1 MAAPDPDEPG
11 STGIAKPAPVAADA
25 SSPATAAASSSSPI
39 AGTPGQPVLRR
50 VATLLAPYKGQLLLV
65 AVAVVISAGLTS
77 VAPFLTRAVFDDAL
91 FPVGPTGA
99 VAPPDLRL
107 LAWLIGGLVAI
118 PLVSAL
124 IGVGQTWLTT
134 RIGNG
139 AMADLRVALFEHLER
154 MELAFFTSTRTGDI
168 QSRLANDVSGVR
180 SVLTST
186 ATTILQNVVTVIAA
200 FVSMVLLSW
209 QLTIITL
216 VLMPLFMVIQVRVG
230 KRRKALQ
237 RRTQE
242 SLSEMTAITEESLG
256 VSGVLLAKVFNRA
269 DVEVAR
275 YRRENRRQTRLQVR
289 NAMTG
294 QTFFSIVS
302 TFFGL
307 TPAIVYLVAGLLIN
321 GGTLVGGATLT
332 AGTIIAFTTL
342 QSRLQQPLVQL
353 MRVTLDVQTSF
364 ALFAR
369 LFEYLDLEP
378 AITDRPGARVLRKS
392 DVRGDVE
399 LRDVWFRYPSTRAE
413 SAPGGAASSSSDGG
427 GRRGAGGRGGAGG
440 GTGGGAGG
448 RRGPRG
454 RSGRGYRALE
464 VPMVA
469 ALTDMAGANVL
480 PPTSAPGLAAAVS
493 LRVSEPLV
501 VPAETTRGAT
511 HPLVEPVET
520 TRGATHPLVEP
531 VETTRRA
538 THSPIEPAETA
549 PPSPTP
555 LPEARKYLDIDV
567 TDLAQVGEDLDADG
581 RISDDEKWALADLSL
596 TVRAG
601 QLAALVGPSGSG
613 KTTLTYLVP
622 RLHEVTR
629 GAVLVDGVDVRDV
642 TLGSLADVV
651 GMVTQE
657 PYLFHGTI
665 TENLRY
671 ARADATDAEIVEACR
686 AANIHDRIM
695 SFADGYETITGERG
709 FRLSGGEKQRLSIAR
724 VLIKDP
730 RILILDE
737 ATSAL
742 DTATERLVQQALE
755 RAMADRTTFAIAHR
769 LSTIMNADVIF
780 GIADGRLV
788 EQGTHA
794 ELLERGGLYARLYQE
809 QFGAGAVEARL
820 ADAVQFADGA
830 TLPRAATHPKPD
842 VAI

>member
-1 MAAPDPDEPG
+1 MADPGSSASAAP
-11 STGIAKPAPVAADA
+11 
-25 SSPATAAASSSSPI
+25 SSPARTGPI
-39 AGTPGQPVLRR
+39 AGTPDQPVLRR
-50 VATLLAPYKGQLLLV
+50 IAALLAPYKAQLVLV
-65 AVAVVISAGLTS
+65 AVAVVAAAALTS

-91 FPVGPTGA
+91 FPTDAAGQVGE
-99 VAPPDLRL
+99 PDLRL
-107 LAWLIGGLVAI
+107 LAWLVAGLVAI
-118 PLVSAL
+118 PMVSAL
-124 IGVGQTWLTT
+124 IGVGQTYLTT

-139 AMADLRVALFEHLER
+139 AMADLRVALFEHLEK

-180 SVLTST
+180 NVLTST
-186 ATTILQNVVTVIAA
+186 ATSILQNVVTVAAA
-200 FVSMVLLSW
+200 FVSMLLLSW

-216 VLMPLFMVIQVRVG
+216 VLMPVFVVIQVRVG
-230 KRRKALQ
+230 RRRKRLQ

-256 VSGVLLAKVFNRA
+256 VSGVLLAKVFNRS

-275 YRRENRRQTRLQVR
+275 YRRENRRQTRLQVK

-321 GGTLVGGATLT
+321 GGTLIGGEVLT
-332 AGTIIAFTTL
+332 AGTIVAFTTL
-342 QSRLQQPLVQL
+342 QSRLQQPLVGL

-364 ALFAR
+364 ALFSR

-378 AITDRPGARVLRKS
+378 AITDRPDARVLDKAAT
-392 DVRGDVE
+392 RGEVE
-399 LRDVWFRYPSTRAE
+399 LRDVWFRYPEARDV
-413 SAPGGAASSSSDGG
+413 SAPPARPGG
-427 GRRGAGGRGGAGG
+427 GPRPAGR
-440 GTGGGAGG
+440 
-448 RRGPRG
+448 

-464 VPMVA
+464 VPVVA
-469 ALTDMAGANVL
+469 TLTDPAATYVMSAA
-480 PPTSAPGLAAAVS
+480 SAPGLAAAVPVEDDPPSQDRPAGTGGDAEGWALQGVS
-493 LRVSEPLV
+493 LRVRP
-501 VPAETTRGAT
+501 
-511 HPLVEPVET
+511 
-520 TRGATHPLVEP
+520 
-531 VETTRRA
+531 
-538 THSPIEPAETA
+538 
-549 PPSPTP
+549 
-555 LPEARKYLDIDV
+555 
-567 TDLAQVGEDLDADG
+567 
-581 RISDDEKWALADLSL
+581 
-596 TVRAG
+596 G

-629 GAVLVDGVDVRDV
+629 GAVLVDGTDVRDV

-671 ARADATDAEIVEACR
+671 ARADVTDAEIVEACR

-695 SFADGYETITGERG
+695 SFADGYETVTGERG

-742 DTATERLVQQALE
+742 DTATERLVQGALE
-755 RAMADRTTFAIAHR
+755 RAMADRTTFAVAHR

-788 EQGTHA
+788 EHGTHA
-794 ELLERGGLYARLYQE
+794 ELLERGGLYARLYAE
-809 QFGAGAVEARL
+809 QFGGGTVEARL
-820 ADAVQFADGA
+820 EDCVRFADG
-830 TLPRAATHPKPD
+830 TTIPRRGVHPRPD
-842 VAI
+842 VRV

>member
-1 MAAPDPDEPG
+1 MAAPRT
-11 STGIAKPAPVAADA
+11 SFAP
-25 SSPATAAASSSSPI
+25 PPTRI
-39 AGTPGQPVLRR
+39 AGSPDQPVLRR
-50 VATLLAPYKGQLLLV
+50 IATLLAPYKAQLALV
-65 AVAVVISAGLTS
+65 GVAVVISAGLTS
-77 VAPFLTRAVFDDAL
+77 VAPFLTRSVFDDAL
-91 FPVGPTGA
+91 FPPTGG
-99 VAPPDLRL
+99 PDMTL
-107 LAWLIGGLVAI
+107 LFWLVGGLVAI

-124 IGVGQTWLTT
+124 IGVGQTYLTT

-139 AMADLRVALFEHLER
+139 AMADLRVALFAHLEK

-168 QSRLANDVSGVR
+168 QSRLANDVGGVR
-180 SVLTST
+180 NVLTST

-216 VLMPLFMVIQVRVG
+216 VLMPLFMVIQVKVG

-256 VSGVLLAKVFNRA
+256 VSGVLLAKVFNRS
-269 DVEVAR
+269 DVEIQR
-275 YRRENRRQTRLQVR
+275 YQRENRRQTRLQVK

-294 QTFFSIVS
+294 QTFFSVVS

-307 TPAIVYLVAGLLIN
+307 TPAIVYLVAGFLIN
-321 GGTLVGGATLT
+321 GGTLVGGAILS

-353 MRVTLDVQTSF
+353 MRVTLDIQTSF

-378 AITDRPGARVLRKS
+378 SIQDRPGARVLTKES
-392 DVRGDVE
+392 VRGEVE
-399 LRDVWFRYPSTRAE
+399 LRGVWFRYPQAREA
-413 SAPGGAASSSSDGG
+413 SAPAGATSSSDVAGRGG
-427 GRRGAGGRGGAGG
+427 GDARRGGPAGRGGA
-440 GTGGGAGG
+440 
-448 RRGPRG
+448 RG
-454 RSGRGYRALE
+454 RSGRGYKALE
-464 VPMVA
+464 VPVIA
-469 ALTDMAGANVL
+469 ALTDAAGANVL
-480 PPTSAPGLAAAVS
+480 PPASAPALTAAVA
-493 LRVSEPLV
+493 
-501 VPAETTRGAT
+501 VPESGAAEVMA
-511 HPLVEPVET
+511 
-520 TRGATHPLVEP
+520 
-531 VETTRRA
+531 
-538 THSPIEPAETA
+538 IEEGI
-549 PPSPTP
+549 P

-567 TDLAQVGEDLDADG
+567 TDLSQVGEDLDADG
-581 RISDDEKWALADLSL
+581 RISDAEKWAIADLSL
-596 TVRAG
+596 TVRPG

-629 GAVLVDGVDVRDV
+629 GAVLIDGTDVRDV

-671 ARADATDAEIVEACR
+671 AREDATDAEIVDACR

-695 SFADGYETITGERG
+695 SFADGYETVTGERG

-730 RILILDE
+730 KILILDE

-755 RAMADRTTFAIAHR
+755 RAMADRTAFAIAHR

-788 EQGTHA
+788 ESGTHS
-794 ELLERGGLYARLYQE
+794 ELLARGGLYAKLYAE
-809 QFGAGAVEARL
+809 QFGGGQVEARM
-820 ADAVQFADGA
+820 ADAVRFTDGSILKHA
-830 TLPRAATHPKPD
+830 RLHPKPD
-842 VAI
+842 VPI

>member
-1 MAAPDPDEPG
+1 MPDPTTP
-11 STGIAKPAPVAADA
+11 TAP
-25 SSPATAAASSSSPI
+25 PTTRI
-39 AGTPGQPVLRR
+39 AGTPDQPVLRR
-50 VATLLAPYKGQLLLV
+50 IVTLLAPYKGQLALV
-65 AVAVVISAGLTS
+65 GLAVVISASLTS

-91 FPVGPTGA
+91 FPPEGGPDMTLLYWL
-99 VAPPDLRL
+99 VA
-107 LAWLIGGLVAI
+107 GLVAI

-124 IGVGQTWLTT
+124 IGVGQTYLTT
-134 RIGNG
+134 RVGNG
-139 AMADLRVALFEHLER
+139 AMADLRVALFAHLEK

-168 QSRLANDVSGVR
+168 QSRLANDVGGVR
-180 SVLTST
+180 NVLTST
-186 ATTILQNVVTVIAA
+186 ATSILQNVVTVIAA

-216 VLMPLFMVIQVRVG
+216 VLMPLFMVIQAKVG

-237 RRTQE
+237 KRTQE

-256 VSGVLLAKVFNRA
+256 VSGVLLAKVFNRT
-269 DVEVAR
+269 DVEIQR
-275 YRRENRRQTRLQVR
+275 YQRENRRQTRLQVK

-307 TPAIVYLVAGLLIN
+307 TPAIVYLVAGFLIN
-321 GGTLVGGATLT
+321 GGALVGGAVLS

-353 MRVTLDVQTSF
+353 MRVTLDIQTSF

-378 AITDRPGARVLRKS
+378 SIQDRPDAQVLTKES
-392 DVRGDVE
+392 VRGEVE
-399 LRDVWFRYPSTRAE
+399 LREVWFRYPQTRAE
-413 SAPGGAASSSSDGG
+413 SAPGGATGS
-427 GRRGAGGRGGAGG
+427 GR
-440 GTGGGAGG
+440 
-448 RRGPRG
+448 PKG

-464 VPMVA
+464 VPVVTT
-469 ALTDMAGANVL
+469 LTDAAGGNVL
-480 PPTSAPGLAAAVS
+480 PPSSMPTLAAAV
-493 LRVSEPLV
+493 
-501 VPAETTRGAT
+501 
-511 HPLVEPVET
+511 PVEE
-520 TRGATHPLVEP
+520 ASVDLEP
-531 VETTRRA
+531 EVVDA
-538 THSPIEPAETA
+538 
-549 PPSPTP
+549 TP
-555 LPEARKYLDIDV
+555 LPEARKYLDIDI
-567 TDLAQVGEDLDADG
+567 TDLSQIGEDLDADG
-581 RISDDEKWALADLSL
+581 RISDAEKWAIADLSL
-596 TVRAG
+596 TVRPG

-629 GAVLVDGVDVRDV
+629 GAVLIDGVDVRDV
-642 TLGSLADVV
+642 TMGSLADVV

-730 RILILDE
+730 KILILDE

-769 LSTIMNADVIF
+769 LSTIMNADIIF

-788 EQGTHA
+788 EQGTHD
-794 ELLERGGLYARLYQE
+794 ELLAKGGLYAKLYAE
-809 QFGAGAVEARL
+809 QFGGGQVEARM
-820 ADAVQFADGA
+820 ADAVRFTDGSLLKHA
-830 TLPRAATHPKPD
+830 LGHPKPD
-842 VAI
+842 LPV

>member
-1 MAAPDPDEPG
+1 MALMSQ
-11 STGIAKPAPVAADA
+11 ST
-25 SSPATAAASSSSPI
+25 ATPQPILRRI
-39 AGTPGQPVLRR
+39 AG
-50 VATLLAPYKGQLLLV
+50 LLAPYRWSLLLV
-65 AVAVVISAGLTS
+65 ALAVVVSASLS
-77 VAPFLTRAVFDDAL
+77 AVAPFLTRAVFDDAL
-91 FPVGPTGA
+91 FPTGPDGTVG
-99 VAPPDLRL
+99 PPDLTL
-107 LAWLIGGLVAI
+107 LYWLVGGLVAI

-124 IGVGQTWLTT
+124 IGVGQTYLTT
-134 RIGNG
+134 RVGNG
-139 AMADLRVALFEHLER
+139 AMADLRVALFEHLQK

-180 SVLTST
+180 NVLTST

-200 FVSMVLLSW
+200 FVSMILLSW
-209 QLTIITL
+209 QLTLITL
-216 VLMPLFMVIQVRVG
+216 VLMPLFVGIQVRVG
-230 KRRKALQ
+230 RRRQ
-237 RRTQE
+237 RLAKRTQE

-256 VSGVLLAKVFNRA
+256 VSGVLLAKVFNRS

-275 YRRENRRQTRLQVR
+275 YRRENRRQTRLQVK

-321 GGTLVGGATLT
+321 DLAILGGTVLT
-332 AGTIIAFTTL
+332 AGTIVAFTTL
-342 QSRLQQPLVQL
+342 QSRLQMPLVQL
-353 MRVTLDVQTSF
+353 MRVTLDVQTSL
-364 ALFAR
+364 ALFRR

-378 AITDRPGARVLRKS
+378 AIQDRPGARELAKNE
-392 DVRGDVE
+392 VRGDVE
-399 LRDVWFRYPSTRAE
+399 LRDVWFRYPEARVLES
-413 SAPGGAASSSSDGG
+413 SAPTVA
-427 GRRGAGGRGGAGG
+427 RGAGVQDPSGRGGRGRGG
-440 GTGGGAGG
+440 
-448 RRGPRG
+448 RG

-469 ALTDMAGANVL
+469 TLADGAAGNVL
-480 PPTSAPGLAAAVS
+480 PPTSAPELAAAVA
-493 LRVSEPLV
+493 LVENASEPV
-501 VPAETTRGAT
+501 
-511 HPLVEPVET
+511 VEPVEST
-520 TRGATHPLVEP
+520 TT
-531 VETTRRA
+531 
-538 THSPIEPAETA
+538 AEA
-549 PPSPTP
+549 
-555 LPEARKYLDIDV
+555 
-567 TDLAQVGEDLDADG
+567 
-581 RISDDEKWALADLSL
+581 WALADVSL
-596 TVRAG
+596 TVTAG

-613 KTTLTYLVP
+613 KTTLTYLIP
-622 RLHEVTR
+622 RLHEVTQ
-629 GAVLVDGVDVRDV
+629 GAVLIDGTDVRDV
-642 TLGSLADVV
+642 TLGSLSDVV

-671 ARADATDAEIVEACR
+671 ARADATDAEIVAACQ

-695 SFADGYETITGERG
+695 SFEDGYETITGERG

-742 DTATERLVQQALE
+742 DTATERLVQEALE

-794 ELLERGGLYARLYQE
+794 ELLARGGLYARLYEE
-809 QFGAGAVEARL
+809 QFGGGTVEAR
-820 ADAVQFADGA
+820 FADCVEFTDGTRLA
-830 TLPRAATHPKPD
+830 QARVHPKPD
-842 VAI
+842 MLV

>member
-1 MAAPDPDEPG
+1 MAAPTATTTPL
-11 STGIAKPAPVAADA
+11 
-25 SSPATAAASSSSPI
+25 PATRI
-39 AGTPGQPVLRR
+39 AGSPDQPVVRR
-50 VATLLAPYKGQLLLV
+50 IATLLAPYKAHLLLV
-65 AVAVVISAGLTS
+65 GVAVVVSAALTS
-77 VAPFLTRAVFDDAL
+77 AAPFLTRSVFDDAL
-91 FPVGPTGA
+91 FPPGGQ
-99 VAPPDLRL
+99 PDMTL
-107 LAWLIGGLVAI
+107 LFWLVGGLVAI

-124 IGVGQTWLTT
+124 IGVGQTYLTT

-139 AMADLRVALFEHLER
+139 AMADLRVALFAHLEK

-168 QSRLANDVSGVR
+168 QSRLANDVGGVKN
-180 SVLTST
+180 VLTST

-200 FVSMVLLSW
+200 FVSMILLSW

-216 VLMPLFMVIQVRVG
+216 VLMPLFMVIQVKVG
-230 KRRKALQ
+230 KRRKVLQ

-269 DVEVAR
+269 DAEVAR
-275 YRRENRRQTRLQVR
+275 YQRENRRQTRLQVK

-307 TPAIVYLVAGLLIN
+307 TPAIVYLVAGFLIN
-321 GGTLVGGATLT
+321 GGTLVGGAVLS
-332 AGTIIAFTTL
+332 AGTVVAFTTL

-353 MRVTLDVQTSF
+353 MRVTLDIQTSF

-378 AITDRPGARVLRKS
+378 SIQDRPGARVLTKES
-392 DVRGDVE
+392 VRGEVE
-399 LRDVWFRYPSTRAE
+399 LRDVWFRYPQTREA
-413 SAPGGAASSSSDGG
+413 SAPGGAAASGG
-427 GRRGAGGRGGAGG
+427 GRGAGRSA
-440 GTGGGAGG
+440 
-448 RRGPRG
+448 

-464 VPMVA
+464 VPMVT
-469 ALTDMAGANVL
+469 ALTDAAGANVL
-480 PPTSAPGLAAAVS
+480 PPTSMPVLAAAV
-493 LRVSEPLV
+493 
-501 VPAETTRGAT
+501 
-511 HPLVEPVET
+511 PVEEASVDLGAPEAADD
-520 TRGATHPLVEP
+520 RG
-531 VETTRRA
+531 
-538 THSPIEPAETA
+538 
-549 PPSPTP
+549 P

-567 TDLAQVGEDLDADG
+567 GDLSQVGEDLDADG
-581 RISDDEKWALADLSL
+581 RISDAEKWALADLSL

-629 GAVLVDGVDVRDV
+629 GAVLIDGTDVRDV

-695 SFADGYETITGERG
+695 SFADGYETVTGERG

-730 RILILDE
+730 KILILDE

-794 ELLERGGLYARLYQE
+794 ELLERGGLYARLYAE
-809 QFGAGAVEARL
+809 QFGGGQVEARL
-820 ADAVQFADGA
+820 ADAVRFTDGSLLA
-830 TLPRAATHPKPD
+830 SVQGHPKPD
-842 VAI
+842 IPV

>member
-1 MAAPDPDEPG
+1 MADPGSSASAAP
-11 STGIAKPAPVAADA
+11 
-25 SSPATAAASSSSPI
+25 SSPARTGPI
-39 AGTPGQPVLRR
+39 AGTPDQPVLRR
-50 VATLLAPYKGQLLLV
+50 IAALLAPYKAQLVLV
-65 AVAVVISAGLTS
+65 AVAVVAAAALTS

-91 FPVGPTGA
+91 FPTDAAGQVGE
-99 VAPPDLRL
+99 PDLRL
-107 LAWLIGGLVAI
+107 LAWLVAGLVAI
-118 PLVSAL
+118 PMVSAL
-124 IGVGQTWLTT
+124 IGVGQTYLTT

-139 AMADLRVALFEHLER
+139 AMADLRVALFEHLEK

-180 SVLTST
+180 NVLTST
-186 ATTILQNVVTVIAA
+186 ATTILQNVVTVAAA
-200 FVSMVLLSW
+200 FVSMLLLSW

-216 VLMPLFMVIQVRVG
+216 VLMPVFVVIQVRVG
-230 KRRKALQ
+230 RRRKRLQ

-256 VSGVLLAKVFNRA
+256 VSGVLLAKVFNRS

-275 YRRENRRQTRLQVR
+275 YRRENRRQTRLQVK

-321 GGTLVGGATLT
+321 GGTLIGGEVLT
-332 AGTIIAFTTL
+332 AGTIVAFTTL
-342 QSRLQQPLVQL
+342 QSRLQQPLVGL

-364 ALFAR
+364 ALFSR

-378 AITDRPGARVLRKS
+378 AITDRPDARVLDKAAT
-392 DVRGDVE
+392 RGEVE
-399 LRDVWFRYPSTRAE
+399 LRDVWFRYPEARDV
-413 SAPGGAASSSSDGG
+413 SAPPARPGG
-427 GRRGAGGRGGAGG
+427 GPRPAGR
-440 GTGGGAGG
+440 
-448 RRGPRG
+448 

-464 VPMVA
+464 VPVVA
-469 ALTDMAGANVL
+469 TLTDPAATYVMSAA
-480 PPTSAPGLAAAVS
+480 SAPGLAAAVPVEDDPPSHDRPAGTGGDAEGWALQGVS
-493 LRVSEPLV
+493 LRVRP
-501 VPAETTRGAT
+501 
-511 HPLVEPVET
+511 
-520 TRGATHPLVEP
+520 
-531 VETTRRA
+531 
-538 THSPIEPAETA
+538 
-549 PPSPTP
+549 
-555 LPEARKYLDIDV
+555 
-567 TDLAQVGEDLDADG
+567 
-581 RISDDEKWALADLSL
+581 
-596 TVRAG
+596 G

-629 GAVLVDGVDVRDV
+629 GAVLVDGTDVRDV

-671 ARADATDAEIVEACR
+671 ARADVTDAEIVEACR

-695 SFADGYETITGERG
+695 SFADGYETVTGERG

-742 DTATERLVQQALE
+742 DTATERLVQGALE
-755 RAMADRTTFAIAHR
+755 RAMADRTTFAVAHR

-788 EQGTHA
+788 EHGTHA
-794 ELLERGGLYARLYQE
+794 ELLERGGLYARLYAE
-809 QFGAGAVEARL
+809 QFGGGTVEARL
-820 ADAVQFADGA
+820 EDCVRFADG
-830 TLPRAATHPKPD
+830 TTIPRRGVHPRPD
-842 VAI
+842 VRV